1 MSKHPK
7 ASPLKRLI
15 GRTWMKLFGW
25 KPAGDPSQIAKGVFI
40 AAPHTSNWDLPF
52 TLATAWSMDIE
63 INWVG
68 KHTLF
73 EFPFETFF
81 RWLGGVP
88 VDRTKRTSFVSRAAD
103 MVREAEAMYLI
114 IAPSGTRSR
123 RETWKSG
130 FYHIAREAQVPVI
143 CGYVDFARKEGGIGP
158 IIEMTGDVR
167 HDMDRIRE
175 FYATITPKFPEQW
188 ATPRLPEELEGFRDS
203 MAEAAED

>member
-1 MSKHPK
+1 
-7 ASPLKRLI
+7 
-15 GRTWMKLFGW
+15 MKLFGW
-25 KPAGDPSQIAKGVFI
+25 HTAGDPSRIAKGVFI

-52 TLATAWSMDIE
+52 TLGTAWSMGIE
-63 INWVG
+63 ISWAG

-103 MVREAEAMYLI
+103 MVREAHAMYLI

-130 FYHIAREAQVPVI
+130 FYHIAREANVPVI

-158 IIEMTGDVR
+158 VIEMTGNIR
-167 HDMDRIRE
+167 NDMDKIRA
-175 FYATITPKFPEQW
+175 FYATITPKHPARW
-188 ATPRLPEELEGFRDS
+188 ATPRLPEELETFDGMS
-203 MAEAAED
+203 EAAED

>member
-7 ASPLKRLI
+7 VGPLKRFI

-25 KPAGDPSQIAKGVFI
+25 TTDGDASQIPKGVFI

-52 TLATAWSMDIE
+52 TLGTAWSMGIE

-73 EFPFETFF
+73 KFPFETFF

-88 VDRTKRTSFVSRAAD
+88 VDRSKRTSFVTRAAD
-103 MVREAEAMYLI
+103 MLREADAMYLI

-130 FYHIAREAQVPVI
+130 FYNIAREAEVPML
-143 CGYVDFARKEGGIGP
+143 CGYVDFARKVGGIGP
-158 IIEMTGDVR
+158 AIPVTGDVR
-167 HDMDRIRE
+167 KDMDAVRA
-175 FYATITPKFPEQW
+175 FYATITPKFPEKW
-188 ATPRLPEELEGFRDS
+188 ATPRLPEELESPRE